1 MVSEQDFDG
10 KKYVER
16 TEVLTKMTLLR
27 NDNLSNII
35 THIQHRGENYDK
47 WTKAMRTSLRARRK

>member
-1 MVSEQDFDG
+1 MVLEQDFDG

-35 THIQHRGENYDK
+35 THIQHRGENYDE
-47 WTKAMRTSLRARRK
+47 

>member
-35 THIQHRGENYDK
+35 THIQHRGENYDE
-47 WTKAMRTSLRARRK
+47 